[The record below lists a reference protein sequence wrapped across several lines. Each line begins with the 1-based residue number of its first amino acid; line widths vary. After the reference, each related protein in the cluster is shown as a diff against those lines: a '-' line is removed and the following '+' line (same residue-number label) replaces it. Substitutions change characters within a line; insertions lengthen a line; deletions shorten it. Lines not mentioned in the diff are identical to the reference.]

1 MLYFNK
7 ESIEIAIINHENHD
21 DKSSQSRIKDDDTNR
36 INESV
41 GPVMNSTFQNDEL
54 RNTLKE
60 TVSEVLNDTG
70 VLNGVRLK
78 RFKSKEVISKEL
90 IFQTDLVPVSK
101 HLVLAK

>member
-1 MLYFNK
+1 MT
-7 ESIEIAIINHENHD
+7 
-21 DKSSQSRIKDDDTNR
+21 KSSQSLIKDDDTNR

-78 RFKSKEVISKEL
+78 RFKS
-90 IFQTDLVPVSK
+90 
-101 HLVLAK
+101 